1 MLQGTKWQMNTRS
14 INHFPTPRHSDQA
27 HSKHGGMLPAWPM
40 FSFRALELAGS
51 GLHRSPLRQENGYE
65 ISHPLPLFSAGH
77 TVTRQSLQVKLTPG
91 KEATSG
97 FCALVPGL
105 YRVCLKGWLGCVSV
119 PRRSLGLIPFSS
131 LPLLCL
137 MFLTNRPA
145 HPPLPGRH
153 LVGHHCSLPSASGLP

>member
-1 MLQGTKWQMNTRS
+1 M
-14 INHFPTPRHSDQA
+14 
-27 HSKHGGMLPAWPM
+27 
-40 FSFRALELAGS
+40 
-51 GLHRSPLRQENGYE
+51 GLHSVAPLTCLGVALFEQTPCSSGSLALSVPRARE
-65 ISHPLPLFSAGH
+65 ISRDLGAGVLLWMNQWGWEHIQTLVLCILFSWFS
-77 TVTRQSLQVKLTPG
+77 VIISIPG

-97 FCALVPGL
+97 FCVLVPGL

-145 HPPLPGRH
+145 HPPLPGCH
-153 LVGHHCSLPSASGLP
+153 LVGYHCSLPSASGLP